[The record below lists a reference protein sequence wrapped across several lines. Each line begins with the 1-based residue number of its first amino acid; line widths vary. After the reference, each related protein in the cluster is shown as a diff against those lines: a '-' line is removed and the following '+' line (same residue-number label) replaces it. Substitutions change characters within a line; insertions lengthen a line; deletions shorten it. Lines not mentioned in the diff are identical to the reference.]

1 MGPSPGTCPGRSC
14 QICSSTETQRRLKRK
29 KGRRQRLLLRARCP
43 PRDLTLLPQTRLR
56 TGVQMLPSLTGLLMD
71 SLLLPLLL
79 QLLLLH
85 LQLLL
90 SKLQKT
96 GLLRLRPVTG
106 QLPQLLLLNKLLP
119 PPGEVPA
126 SGYLLVV
133 ITATAFICC
142 VYQNRWNPS

>member
-1 MGPSPGTCPGRSC
+1 MG
-14 QICSSTETQRRLKRK
+14 RLKRK
-29 KGRRQRLLLRARCP
+29 RGRRQRLLLRARCP
-43 PRDLTLLPQTRLR
+43 PRDLTLLPQTRLK

-85 LQLLL
+85 LQLPLQLLL
-90 SKLQKT
+90 SKSQKT

-119 PPGEVPA
+119 LPGGVPA
-126 SGYLLVV
+126 SGDLLVV
-133 ITATAFICC
+133 TTASAFMLSLLAKGTQ
-142 VYQNRWNPS
+142 VNSLYF